1 MTQEQMILALVE
13 STVRTVSN
21 HGLDKTTT
29 KLIANGA
36 NLNEVYIYRL
46 FEGKEDL
53 LKKTFDKIDGEL
65 ASKCKENFPILKKEG
80 YDFDTKNR
88 MVFSAL
94 WKFLIADRDK
104 CLFFIRYYHSPYFK
118 KFSSEEHFK
127 RYKSIVDL
135 MAFAFKTGVNAGL
148 MLNHIL
154 TVTLH
159 YVLLVFNGVLE
170 DNDDTVDLVF
180 TLTYSSIK
188 PFTINN

>member
-13 STVRTVSN
+13 STIRTVSN

-53 LKKTFDKIDGEL
+53 LKKTFDRMDEEL
-65 ASKCKENFPILKKEG
+65 VLKCKEYFPLFAKDEI
-80 YDFDTKNR
+80 DFETKNK

-94 WKFLIADRDK
+94 WKFLLSGKDK

-118 KFSSEEHFK
+118 KFSSDEHYK
-127 RYKSIVDL
+127 RYKPIIDL
-135 MAFAFKTGVNAGL
+135 MSNHFNNGVDAGL

-154 TVTLH
+154 TITLH
-159 YVLLVFNGVLE
+159 YVLLVFDGRLE
-170 DNDDTVDLVF
+170 DNVETADLVF

-188 PFTINN
+188 PFMSK